1 VSTRLETSRLI
12 IRMLERRDAEPY
24 LAMVTDPEVIRYLP
38 PAPPATMAT
47 ARAAIES
54 RHAMEAELGYAMW
67 AVEDKTT
74 GAFVGQCGLRAVDED
89 YGPEIDLAYHYLRTS
104 WNKGY
109 GTEAVIAVL
118 GHGLGSIGLDRIV
131 AVAMAGNVGSWR
143 VMEKSGMRYEGLA
156 TYSGMADLKKYAAE
170 RQWWQPP
177 IMHRAAKE
185 R

>member
-1 VSTRLETSRLI
+1 VGTRLETSRLI
-12 IRMLERRDAEPY
+12 IRTFERRDAEPY
-24 LAMVTDPEVIRYLP
+24 LAMVTDSEVIRYLP

-47 ARAAIES
+47 AQAAIES

-104 WNKGY
+104 WNN
-109 GTEAVIAVL
+109 
-118 GHGLGSIGLDRIV
+118 GSR
-131 AVAMAGNVGSWR
+131 
-143 VMEKSGMRYEGLA
+143 
-156 TYSGMADLKKYAAE
+156 
-170 RQWWQPP
+170 P
-177 IMHRAAKE
+177 IMQRAAKE